1 MTSVL
6 VEMGKKEQARD
17 AEHEGFFFVVAR
29 TEPEDNAIISMQEHK
44 HPLYCHDS
52 RT

>member
-1 MTSVL
+1 
-6 VEMGKKEQARD
+6 MGKKEQARD

-29 TEPEDNAIISMQEHK
+29 TEPEEDTAIISMQEHK